1 MVQLLTVF
9 GATGKQGGSVVE
21 TILAHPALSSQYKIR
36 AVTRDPSKPAAEA
49 LKKKG
54 VEVVAADLNV
64 KASVHTAVEGS
75 QVVFG
80 VTDCMRFSLFACPE
94 PSTLTSTP
102 QSGVS
107 SPKKAN

>member
-1 MVQLLTVF
+1 MAQLLTVF

-21 TILAHPALSSQYKIR
+21 TILAHPSLSSQYKIR

-54 VEVVAADLNV
+54 VEVVAADLND
-64 KASVHTAVEGS
+64 KKSVHAAVAGS

-80 VTDCMRFSLFACPE
+80 VTDCIRFSLFAILRLVC
-94 PSTLTSTP
+94 
-102 QSGVS
+102 
-107 SPKKAN
+107 